1 MTRERTRRRLL
12 AALGSTGAVA
22 LAGCS
27 QSEDADTAATS
38 AVTASTTATAATTT
52 RTVTDTA
59 TSEPAAP
66 ELASAS
72 LAADRVGQFQPVD
85 LEYAVANAGGDAFEG
100 HAVVTVDGER
110 VHSAG
115 VTVDG
120 GEELSRTVTVRVG
133 VRGDHD
139 VAVAA
144 YGDGESDPFATE
156 RTSLAVET
164 YPGSFVGVD
173 GTTFTCGD
181 GTLYCNGANDQQ
193 VMATQIPRER
203 IDRVFA
209 LADDLGMNV
218 MRVFGFA
225 PAWSAEAAQP
235 APSEYNERFFERLD
249 RVVAAAKR
257 HGIRLVVPLV
267 GNAPGPDSVPQYV
280 EWVDGATEHND
291 FYEHERCRD
300 LYKGYVEHVLT
311 RTNPLTGL
319 EYRED
324 PTIMLWELGN
334 ELNCRWPK
342 KYPLDWIR
350 EMGAFVKDLDDE
362 HLLSTGIRG
371 NQWGADP
378 NDKESY
384 KDGITRETTVIRDHD
399 PDVIDAASVHFYPKT
414 YDIEDDR
421 LLRDFVTSVH
431 DTLDKPVYIG
441 EFNWQVDPDEGGS
454 LDARNEHLETWY
466 EVFAEESVNAAFVH
480 EISTPDVAAVKEG
493 TRGAY
498 SILPE
503 EDERTA
509 ELLRSHSRWVRE
521 HSTSECPGA
530 RPEDGA

>member
-1 MTRERTRRRLL
+1 MTAERTRRRLL
-12 AALGSTGAVA
+12 AALGGTGAVA

-27 QSEDADTAATS
+27 QSEDADTVATS
-38 AVTASTTATAATTT
+38 AATATTTATTTTT
-52 RTVTDTA
+52 RTATDTA
-59 TSEPAAP
+59 TTEPAAP
-66 ELASAS
+66 ELANVA
-72 LAADRVGQFQPVD
+72 LDAEQVGQFQPVD
-85 LEYAVANAGGDAFEG
+85 LQYAVANVGGDAFEG
-100 HAVVTVDGER
+100 YADVTVDGEK

-115 VTVDG
+115 LEVGG

-133 VRGDHD
+133 VHGDHD

-144 YGDGESDPFATE
+144 YRDGATDPFATE
-156 RTSLAVET
+156 TTSLAVET
-164 YPGSFVGVD
+164 YPSSFVDVD
-173 GTTFTCGD
+173 GSTFTCGG

-203 IDRVFA
+203 IERVFA

-218 MRVFGFA
+218 MRTFGFA

-235 APSEYNERFFERLD
+235 APGEYNERFFERLD

-257 HGIRLVVPLV
+257 HGIRLVVPLI
-267 GNAPGPDSVPQYV
+267 GNAHGPDSVPQYV

-291 FYEHERCRD
+291 FYEHERCRE
-300 LYKGYVEHVLT
+300 LYRGYVEHVLT
-311 RTNPLTGL
+311 RENPLTGL
-319 EYRED
+319 EYRDD

-350 EMGAFVKDLDDE
+350 EMGAFVKDLDNN
-362 HLLSTGIRG
+362 HLLSTGVRG

-378 NDKESY
+378 NDKQSY
-384 KDGITRETTVIRDHD
+384 KDGITEETTVIRDHE

-414 YDIEDDR
+414 YDLDDER
-421 LLRDFVTSVH
+421 LLRDFISSVH
-431 DTLDKPVYIG
+431 DMLDKPVYLG

-454 LDARNEHLETWY
+454 LDARNEHLESWLQ
-466 EVFAEESVNAAFVH
+466 VFVEEGLNAAIVH
-480 EISTPDVAAVKEG
+480 EISTPDVANVKEG

-498 SILPE
+498 TILPE

-509 ELLRSHSRWVRE
+509 ELLRSHSEWVRE
-521 HSTSECPGA
+521 HSTSSCPGA
-530 RPEDGA
+530 TSSVDD